1 MADRK
6 NKSVKN
12 NDDDTDES
20 NSKLDSRL
28 KNMNFVSKDDSSNSL
43 DGKIRCSEVW
53 VKNTQFLNILLIL
66 NILGLNHFHDRK
78 LIFLI

>member
-1 MADRK
+1 MADHK
-6 NKSVKN
+6 KKSVKK

-20 NSKLDSRL
+20 NSKLDSSI

-53 VKNTQFLNILLIL
+53 VKKTQSLNILLIS
-66 NILGLNHFHDRK
+66 R
-78 LIFLI
+78 